1 MQIVNQLKI
10 KATPVFYANKKAY
23 EQGYP
28 VICNEGGSRSS
39 KSYSIV
45 QLLITI
51 ALSKPK
57 TRISLVSHSLPHV
70 KRGIYRDFKSIME
83 QWSIWDENDF
93 KYTDFIYTF
102 KNGYTLS
109 YLDLKTLTKQ
119 KDQQGIF
126 YLLTRLTLSAKR
138 YMTS

>member
-10 KATPVFYANKKAY
+10 KATPVFYANKKAF

-51 ALSKPK
+51 ALSKPQ

-70 KRGIYRDFKSIME
+70 KRGIYRDFKNIME
-83 QWSIWDENDF
+83 QWNIWD
-93 KYTDFIYTF
+93 
-102 KNGYTLS
+102 
-109 YLDLKTLTKQ
+109 
-119 KDQQGIF
+119 
-126 YLLTRLTLSAKR
+126 
-138 YMTS
+138 